1 MTEAEMLEVI
11 SDFRSEFADVAEVEE
26 RQLTD
31 RLRAITF
38 RPANPDAAQVTLFVS
53 VWDVVLQVGKGGR
66 FELDLDEE
74 PVEILRATAAGRV
87 EETTRRFS
95 VKTRV
100 WLADGTVEK
109 TGVMSVA
116 DLWTRRSGRRYGG
129 KRATRQYAPWR
140 LSGTPSG

>member
-1 MTEAEMLEVI
+1 MTEAEMLEVL

-38 RPANPDAAQVTLFVS
+38 RPTNPDAAGVTLFVS
-53 VWDVVLQVGKGGR
+53 AWDVVLQIGKGGR

-74 PVEILRATAAGRV
+74 PVQLLRAAAAGHV

-100 WLADGTVEK
+100 RLPDGTSEK
-109 TGVMSVA
+109 TGVMHVA
-116 DLWTRRSGRRYGG
+116 DLWTRRSARRYGG
-129 KRATRQYAPWR
+129 KRTTRRYAPWR
-140 LSGTPSG
+140 PSDTPSG